1 MKRYELIEELAQI
14 IDIAMDVMNDNWDAE
29 DIDLDAVIGNAQ
41 VVLDTARVLKYYRYG
56 YNDIKKTEDK
66 RLFRLDYNA
75 ETYSGELTKYFA
87 FDEITEDRGFD
98 KEEIEYVNALG
109 LSESK
114 IIDNGSIIV
123 TRIR

>member
-41 VVLDTARVLKYYRYG
+41 VILDTARTLKYYRYG
-56 YNDIKKTEDK
+56 YNDIKKIEDK
-66 RLFRLDYNA
+66 RLFRFDYNA

-109 LSESK
+109 LSEFK

>member
-29 DIDLDAVIGNAQ
+29 DIDLDVVIGNAQ
-41 VVLDTARVLKYYRYG
+41 VVLDTARTLKYYRYG
-56 YNDIKKTEDK
+56 YNDK
-66 RLFRLDYNA
+66 RLFRFDYDA
-75 ETYSGELTKYFA
+75 KMYSGELTKYFA

>member
-29 DIDLDAVIGNAQ
+29 DIDLDVVIGNAQ
-41 VVLDTARVLKYYRYG
+41 VVLDTARTLKYYRYG
-56 YNDIKKTEDK
+56 YNEDK

-75 ETYSGELTKYFA
+75 EVYSGELTKYFA
-87 FDEITEDRGFD
+87 FNEITEDRGFD

-109 LSESK
+109 LSEFK